1 MLERLGKKSWSG
13 RSRLGTGYCFEPEI
27 GIMRLICLLLVS
39 YSDLGASECLTSS
52 ILGTQTRDVQI
63 DIQEF
68 DLNQMMGS
76 VLDLTLTAM
85 KETFGLVKQDIIRT
99 DEDNDLCSLVGEG
112 VNLQSLDRFNRTFGI
127 PILTSAV
134 VQSF

>member
-1 MLERLGKKSWSG
+1 M
-13 RSRLGTGYCFEPEI
+13 

-76 VLDLTLTAM
+76 VLDLTLLGM
-85 KETFGLVKQDIIRT
+85 KDTLSWFKRISFELMRKMNF
-99 DEDNDLCSLVGEG
+99 
-112 VNLQSLDRFNRTFGI
+112 
-127 PILTSAV
+127 V
-134 VQSF
+134 V